1 MRVPRGYK
9 SNQVDDRRGEEL
21 PAGGGG
27 LSAGG
32 ANLLGLLFR
41 RFGLPGVL
49 VGAAVLYFA
58 GRLEPGGDA
67 AGSRS
72 HSATGS
78 PEPNADLEK
87 QQPMKEFVSF
97 IFDDVQNTW
106 N

>member
-9 SNQVDDRRGEEL
+9 SSQVDDRRGEEP

-27 LSAGG
+27 VSAGG
-32 ANLLGLLFR
+32 ASLVGLLFR

-58 GRLEPGGDA
+58 GRLDPGGGA

-72 HSATGS
+72 HSATGP
-78 PEPNADLEK
+78 PESNPALGEP
-87 QQPMKEFVSF
+87 QTVEEVLAFGF
-97 IFDDVQNTW
+97 
-106 N
+106 